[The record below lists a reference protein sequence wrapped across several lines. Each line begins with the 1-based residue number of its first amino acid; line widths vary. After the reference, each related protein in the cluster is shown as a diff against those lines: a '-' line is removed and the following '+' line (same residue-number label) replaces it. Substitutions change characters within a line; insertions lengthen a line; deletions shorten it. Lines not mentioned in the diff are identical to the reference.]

1 MNKIF
6 FSFLYQKTPSPFVHL
21 SVNKSVFTILLSHLC
36 AYSIT
41 STRRTCLCFLSF
53 RLVST
58 FASLSLALSLCG
70 SLWLSLA
77 LSLSLSGSLSLWLSG
92 SLSLWLSL
100 ALSLSG
106 SLALWLSL
114 SLSLSGSLS
123 LSLSFYTEPI
133 QICSWLCLKEHNGT

>member
-6 FSFLYQKTPSPFVHL
+6 FSFFYQKNPSPFVHL

-53 RLVST
+53 RLVSA
-58 FASLSLALSLCG
+58 FASLSLALSLSG

-77 LSLSLSGSLSLWLSG
+77 LSLSLWLSG
-92 SLSLWLSL
+92 SL
-100 ALSLSG
+100 ALSLSLSG
-106 SLALWLSL
+106 SLWLSLSLALWLSGSL